1 MLPSI
6 IPSQQPVPSHLER
19 GRDPSTF
26 PPIIPPQQ
34 PAYDTAWMAVIP
46 PRRRPL
52 SSLNDPLHTTALM
65 GVSPLHH
72 SPISFLNDP
81 LHTTALMDVR
91 HPRHSPLSFRPHRHS
106 LSTALLPTSPHPP
119 ILPFI
124 SLHSPSQAPAIA
136 SSASLYPLIHTAVI
150 TIHSLTNSL
159 SLPPH
164 ISPTNE
170 TPLSFL
176 PLPQPLSVPPHFPFL
191 SPSSLP
197 FKSLFFTILPLPLS
211 SSNSTISHPPLS
223 SQLLRLYIH
232 IHFYIRTV
240 PRSSAYTIIYFR
252 DHSPPFNNLHLSPY
266 LPRAPSWSHPT
277 PPINPINFAH
287 LPHE

>member
-1 MLPSI
+1 
-6 IPSQQPVPSHLER
+6 
-19 GRDPSTF
+19 
-26 PPIIPPQQ
+26 
-34 PAYDTAWMAVIP
+34 MAVIP

-91 HPRHSPLSFRPHRHS
+91 PPRHSPLSFRPHRHS

-136 SSASLYPLIHTAVI
+136 SSDSLYPLIHTAVI

-176 PLPQPLSVPPHFPFL
+176 PLPQPLSVPPLFPFL
-191 SPSSLP
+191 SPSLCLLKAS
-197 FKSLFFTILPLPLS
+197 FFTILPPPLS
-211 SSNSTISHPPLS
+211 SSNSTISTPPLS
-223 SQLLRLYIH
+223 SQLPHSYIH
-232 IHFYIRTV
+232 IHFLVLTD
-240 PRSSAYTIIYFR
+240 PPSSAYTIIYFR
-252 DHSPPFNNLHLSPY
+252 EHRPPFHNLHLSAY
-266 LPRAPSWSHPT
+266 LPRTPFWSHPR

>member
-1 MLPSI
+1 
-6 IPSQQPVPSHLER
+6 
-19 GRDPSTF
+19 
-26 PPIIPPQQ
+26 
-34 PAYDTAWMAVIP
+34 MAVIP

-52 SSLNDPLHTTALM
+52 SSLNDTLHTTALM

-72 SPISFLNDP
+72 SPISFVNDP
-81 LHTTALMDVR
+81 LHTTPLMAVIP
-91 HPRHSPLSFRPHRHS
+91 PRLSPLSFRPHRHS
-106 LSTALLPTSPHPP
+106 LSFPLLSTSPHPP
-119 ILPFI
+119 ILPFKV
-124 SLHSPSQAPAIA
+124 LHLPSEALAIA
-136 SSASLYPLIHTAVI
+136 SSAPLYLLIHTAVI
-150 TIHSLTNSL
+150 TIHSLTISL

-164 ISPTNE
+164 ISSTIE
-170 TPLSFL
+170 TSLSFL
-176 PLPQPLSVPPHFPFL
+176 PPPQPLSVPPHFPFL

-197 FKSLFFTILPLPLS
+197 FESLFFTILPPPLS

-223 SQLLRLYIH
+223 SQLLHLYIH
-232 IHFYIRTV
+232 IHFHIRTDS
-240 PRSSAYTIIYFR
+240 RSSAYTIIYFR